1 MAPDLAIEL
10 RYVPGVLDYQF
21 GATYVE
27 ALMRPIP
34 RAWWPGKPQS
44 ADAQLMS
51 VIWPVYYDQQV
62 GFAFS
67 AFGEPYLNF
76 GIAGVAV
83 FGLVFGV
90 ICRTLYTWIARRP
103 GSQLAQAVF
112 AVSWPFVF
120 VYMRGGI
127 GVDYQR
133 QLIILV
139 PLLVG
144 YHFAWRD
151 VPGDHS
157 VGLPHGPGS
166 PRATRPDAAR
176 AGRLGT
182 ADPLGA
188 SDPTPLG
195 GALAVGSRL

>member
-10 RYVPGVLDYQF
+10 RYVPSRLDYQL

-27 ALMRPIP
+27 ALLRPIP
-34 RAWWPGKPQS
+34 RAWWPSKPAA
-44 ADAQLMS
+44 ADTELME
-51 VIWPVYYDQQV
+51 VIWPAFYNQQV

-83 FGLVFGV
+83 FGLVAGV
-90 ICRTLYTWIARRP
+90 ICRVLYSWMTRRP
-103 GSQLAQAVF
+103 GSQVAQAVF

-144 YHFAWRD
+144 YAFAWRQ
-151 VPGDHS
+151 VPEDRARLDS
-157 VGLPHGPGS
+157 LTAQSHGG
-166 PRATRPDAAR
+166 
-176 AGRLGT
+176 GQFLM
-182 ADPLGA
+182 GA
-188 SDPTPLG
+188 EPSTPSL
-195 GALAVGSRL
+195 R